1 MAEETKFTKEE
12 MNTISEIQEK
22 YLEIQQK
29 LGQISLSK
37 LKLEQQVEAID
48 KVEKELLE
56 YFKKTQK
63 EEKDFVDNITKK
75 YGDGTLNPDSGIFTP
90 NK

>member
-12 MNTISEIQEK
+12 MKIISEIQEK

-48 KVEKELLE
+48 KIEKELLE
-56 YFKKTQK
+56 NFK
-63 EEKDFVDNITKK
+63 
-75 YGDGTLNPDSGIFTP
+75 
-90 NK
+90 

>member
-29 LGQISLSK
+29 LGQVSLSK

-75 YGDGTLNPDSGIFTP
+75 YGDGTLNPENGIFTP

>member
-29 LGQISLSK
+29 LGQVSLSK

-48 KVEKELLE
+48 VLEKELLE
-56 YFKKTQK
+56 NFKKTQK
-63 EEKDFVDNITKK
+63 EEKDFVDGITKK
-75 YGDGTLNPDSGIFTP
+75 YGDGTLDPESGIFTP

>member
-12 MNTISEIQEK
+12 MKIISEIQEK
-22 YLEIQQK
+22 YLDIQQK

-37 LKLEQQVEAID
+37 LKLEQQAEAID
-48 KVEKELLE
+48 KMEEELLE
-56 YFKKTQK
+56 NFKKTQN
-63 EEKDFVDNITKK
+63 EEKDFVDNVTKK
-75 YGDGTLNPDSGIFTP
+75 YGDGTLNPENRIFTP

>member
-1 MAEETKFTKEE
+1 MAEDIKFTKDE
-12 MNTISEIQEK
+12 MTNISEIQEK

-29 LGQISLSK
+29 LGQVSLSK

-56 YFKKTQK
+56 NFKQTQK
-63 EEKDFVDNITKK
+63 EEKDFVDSITEK
-75 YGDGTLNPDSGIFTP
+75 YGDGTLNAESGIFTP

>member
-29 LGQISLSK
+29 LGQVSLSK
-37 LKLEQQVEAID
+37 LKLEQQAEAID
-48 KVEKELLE
+48 KMEKELLE
-56 YFKKTQK
+56 NFKKTQN
-63 EEKDFVDNITKK
+63 EEKDFVDNVTKK
-75 YGDGTLNPDSGIFTP
+75 YGDGTLNPENGIFTP

>member
-1 MAEETKFTKEE
+1 MAEDTKFTKEE
-12 MNTISEIQEK
+12 MDMISKIQET
-22 YLEIQQK
+22 YLDIQQK
-29 LGQISLSK
+29 LGQVSLSK

-56 YFKKTQK
+56 NFKQTQK
-63 EEKDFVDNITKK
+63 EEKDFVDDITKK
-75 YGDGTLNPDSGIFTP
+75 YGDGTLNPESGIFTP

>member
-1 MAEETKFTKEE
+1 MAEDIKFTKDE
-12 MNTISEIQEK
+12 MTNISEIQEK

-29 LGQISLSK
+29 LGQVSLSK

-56 YFKKTQK
+56 NFKQTQK
-63 EEKDFVDNITKK
+63 EEKDFVDDITKK
-75 YGDGTLNPDSGIFTP
+75 YGDGTLNPESGIFTP

>member
-1 MAEETKFTKEE
+1 MAEEKKFTKEE

-29 LGQISLSK
+29 LGQVSLSK

-48 KVEKELLE
+48 VLEKELLE
-56 YFKKTQK
+56 NFKKTQK
-63 EEKDFVDNITKK
+63 EEKDFVDSVTKK
-75 YGDGTLNPDSGIFTP
+75 YGDGTLNPESGIFTP

>member
-37 LKLEQQVEAID
+37 LKLEQQVEAIG

-56 YFKKTQK
+56 NFKKTQK
-63 EEKDFVDNITKK
+63 EEKDFVDGVTKK
-75 YGDGTLNPDSGIFTP
+75 YGDGTLDPESGIFTP
-90 NK
+90 K

>member
-12 MNTISEIQEK
+12 MKIISEIQEK

-29 LGQISLSK
+29 LGQVSLSK

-48 KVEKELLE
+48 KVEKEILE
-56 YFKKTQK
+56 NFKKTQK
-63 EEKDFVDNITKK
+63 EEKDFVDGITKK
-75 YGDGTLNPDSGIFTP
+75 YGDGTLDPESGIFTP
-90 NK
+90 K

>member
-1 MAEETKFTKEE
+1 MAEDTKFTKEE
-12 MNTISEIQEK
+12 METISKIQET

-29 LGQISLSK
+29 LGQVSLSK

-56 YFKKTQK
+56 NFKQTQK
-63 EEKDFVDNITKK
+63 EEKDFVDGITEK
-75 YGDGTLNPDSGIFTP
+75 YGDGTLNPESGIFTP

>member
-12 MNTISEIQEK
+12 METISKIHETYIEF
-22 YLEIQQK
+22 QQK
-29 LGQISLSK
+29 LGQVSLSK
-37 LKLEQQVEAID
+37 LKLEQQSEAID
-48 KVEKELLE
+48 KMEKEILE
-56 YFKKTQK
+56 NFKKTQK

-90 NK
+90 NE

>member
-1 MAEETKFTKEE
+1 MAEDTKFTKEE
-12 MNTISEIQEK
+12 MDMISKIQET
-22 YLEIQQK
+22 YLDIQQK
-29 LGQISLSK
+29 LGQVSLSK

-56 YFKKTQK
+56 NFKKTQK
-63 EEKDFVDNITKK
+63 EEKDFVDGVTKK
-75 YGDGTLNPDSGIFTP
+75 YGDGTLDPESGIFTP

>member
-12 MNTISEIQEK
+12 IKIISEIQEK

-29 LGQISLSK
+29 LGQVSLSK
-37 LKLEQQVEAID
+37 LKLEQQAEVINKME
-48 KVEKELLE
+48 EELLE
-56 YFKKTQK
+56 NFKKTQK
-63 EEKDFVDNITKK
+63 EEKDFVDNVTKK
-75 YGDGTLNPDSGIFTP
+75 YGDGTLDPESGIFTP